1 MQSIKRQLVAQI
13 DNLEARNKMVEVARS
28 SSELV
33 ISDSQVARTSELI
46 DEIKSR
52 LSAEEKILDAE
63 ILPMDRIPVEADG
76 DENDVVADVA
86 AYFNQK
92 STESLATSSR

>member
-1 MQSIKRQLVAQI
+1 
-13 DNLEARNKMVEVARS
+13 MVEVARS
-28 SSELV
+28 SSDLV

-46 DEIKSR
+46 NEIKSR

-76 DENDVVADVA
+76 DENDVVADIA

-92 STESLATSSR
+92 STDSLVTSSH

>member
-1 MQSIKRQLVAQI
+1 MI
-13 DNLEARNKMVEVARS
+13 N
-28 SSELV
+28 
-33 ISDSQVARTSELI
+33 
-46 DEIKSR
+46 EIKSR

-92 STESLATSSR
+92 TTDSLAASNR

>member
-1 MQSIKRQLVAQI
+1 KRQLVAQI

-76 DENDVVADVA
+76 DENDIVADVA